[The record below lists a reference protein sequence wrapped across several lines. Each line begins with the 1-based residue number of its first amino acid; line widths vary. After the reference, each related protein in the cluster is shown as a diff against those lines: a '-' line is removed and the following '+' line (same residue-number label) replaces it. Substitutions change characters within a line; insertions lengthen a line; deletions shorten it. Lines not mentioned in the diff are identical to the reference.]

1 MSGKVQPNDL
11 QGVFTYSNQQNY
23 THFTLFSPEAYFC
36 REEVGER
43 KKSERAED
51 DGKANEMN
59 IGYIQSSSQ
68 IRRRLEMPDRAER
81 SAPDPIGLN
90 PLVSL

>member
-23 THFTLFSPEAYFC
+23 THLTLFSPEAYFC

-43 KKSERAED
+43 KKSERAEV
-51 DGKANEMN
+51 DGKGNEMN
-59 IGYIQSSSQ
+59 IGFIESSSQ
-68 IRRRLEMPDRAER
+68 IRRYLEMHYRAEW
-81 SAPDPIGLN
+81 SALDPIGLN
-90 PLVSL
+90 PLVTL